1 MDMQKELNRL
11 LATGQVYMGAREAV
25 KHSDEVKLFIVASNC
40 PEKQAVLE
48 AADDTPVFL
57 YQGSGVHL
65 GNLCRKP
72 FNVSVISV
80 VDEGTSNIMELSS

>member
-11 LATGQVYMGAREAV
+11 LATGQVYIGAKEAL
-25 KHSDEVKLFIVASNC
+25 KHPDDVKLFIVASDC

-48 AADDTPVFL
+48 AADETPVFL
-57 YQGSGVHL
+57 YQGSGMHL
-65 GNLCRKP
+65 GTMCRKP
-72 FNVSVISV
+72 FSVSVISV

>member
-1 MDMQKELNRL
+1 MDIQKELNRL
-11 LATGQVYMGAREAV
+11 LATGQLYLGAKEAL
-25 KHSDEVKLFIVASNC
+25 KHSDDAKLFIVAYNC

-57 YQGSGVHL
+57 YQGSGMHL

-72 FNVSVISV
+72 FSVSVISV